1 MMQRMIDLKRHWRRY
16 ARISVPLLL
25 IALALYTG
33 FVLDICTA
41 ALYNTPFLGSYGP
54 PDEYLG
60 AASLEERI
68 IGADAIARVQ
78 LSSVSQVVESNEF
91 HGNAA
96 YSRALKFDFKVLE
109 YLKGSGRS
117 DIVAYAFDADEMYKS
132 KLGAWLFSDSDFLDN
147 RDTNWDDKEAIV
159 FLASN
164 RASVPSSRKKDTY
177 AIGVLRFNRSD
188 YYSINSRYWNNWLP
202 EDSAANSSVAA
213 GSGGQSFLTGGVP
226 VNIEVIGSFAQSDSS
241 NMTLSALKARIADIE
256 QEVSSGDGTDAYK
269 ECVHAKYV
277 WAREMR
283 FRHDYIMSV
292 RPDLGWQGNEKH
304 NFASGLSSSSD
315 AFTEAQATFRA
326 YGVAEGWEY
335 WLTGKDKD
343 LFSYVHPGIGK
354 SVRPLPKG
362 KYEAYA
368 HHRLKKYIL
377 CDGYPDILKKYNKMS
392 ITVTHPTGTLHEAF
406 FDPVAIGAG
415 FGADATNGVLKPA
428 SFTPTGGSA
437 TTISGIGWEAEKVKI
452 RLSPHTTL
460 TDKHID
466 FLALDASVAL
476 RLDFDDATVV
486 TEQDN
491 TKSLTWGVC
500 KQPWKAGDLL
510 MLRISESEGDM
521 ADATN
526 DASCLPATPTP
537 TATPEP
543 KPTATVIPSRTAT
556 PIPTATLIPTPT
568 GPYITIGDATFAA
581 EIADTPELRSKG
593 LGERDSLPEQTGML
607 FVFPNGQASS
617 FWMFG
622 MRFPLD
628 FVWIAEDCTVADLTE
643 NVQHYPPDTPSS
655 ELEIINPTSPAA
667 YTFEI
672 NAGEVSQFGIE
683 IGDSVQ
689 FHNINSEFAKC
700 CAKCCENGGC
710 DGN

>member
-16 ARISVPLLL
+16 ALIGISILLVAA
-25 IALALYTG
+25 IFYTG
-33 FVLDICTA
+33 FAWDMGLAVLYRVP
-41 ALYNTPFLGSYGP
+41 LFGSYGP

-60 AASLEERI
+60 PSSLEERI
-68 IGADAIARVQ
+68 IEADVIARVE
-78 LSSVSQVVESNEF
+78 LKAVSQIVESNAF
-91 HGNAA
+91 HGETL
-96 YSRALKFDFKVLE
+96 YSHALKFDFKVLE
-109 YLKGSGRS
+109 YLKGNGGS
-117 DIVAYAFDADEMYKS
+117 DVVAVAFDTDEMYKS
-132 KLGAWLFSDSDFLDN
+132 RPGAMVFSDREFLDD
-147 RDTNWDDKEAIV
+147 RDTQWDDKEAIV
-159 FLASN
+159 FLTSN
-164 RASVPSSRKKDTY
+164 TPSLPSSSGNDRY
-177 AIGVLRFNRSD
+177 AIGILRFNDND
-188 YYSINSRYWNNWLP
+188 YFTIDSRYSKRWLP
-202 EDSAANSSVAA
+202 EDSSANASTASGSV
-213 GSGGQSFLTGGVP
+213 GQRFLTGGVP
-226 VNIEVIGSFAQSDSS
+226 VNIEVVGVSGASGSSPS
-241 NMTLSALKARIADIE
+241 MTLATLKTRIEDIAR
-256 QEVSSGDGTDAYK
+256 EVGAGDGSK
-269 ECVHAKYV
+269 EYRECLHAKYV

-392 ITVTHPTGTLHEAF
+392 ITVTPPAGTLHEAF

-415 FGADATNGVLKPA
+415 FGADASNGVLKPA
-428 SFTPTGGSA
+428 SFTPSGGSA

-460 TDKHID
+460 ADKHID
-466 FLALDASVAL
+466 FLALDASIAL

-510 MLRISESEGDM
+510 MLRISESDGDV

-526 DASCLPATPTP
+526 DAECLPATPTP

-543 KPTATVIPSRTAT
+543 KPTATVIPS
-556 PIPTATLIPTPT
+556 PTPT
-568 GPYITIGDATFAA
+568 PAPTGPHITIGDATFAA

-593 LGERDSLPEQTGML
+593 LGERDSLPEQRGML

-617 FWMFG
+617 FWMYG
-622 MRFPLD
+622 MHFPLD
-628 FVWIAEDCTVADLTE
+628 FVWIGEDCTIADLTE

-655 ELEIINPTSPAA
+655 ELEIINPAYPAA

-672 NAGEVSQFGIE
+672 NAGEVAQFGIE

-700 CAKCCENGGC
+700 CANCCENGAC